1 MHAKQQSCGVFG
13 TQDPRSVLSTKLR
26 GDMPK
31 AKLKTD
37 AELID
42 AFAHGIE
49 ERQHTSVVMQSP
61 KFVVFKIKG
70 HSAWSGV
77 GCPFQYVKAQHILRR
92 KGDWWMSDKP
102 ERRWEGR
109 VKPSVLKEALRRS
122 ELTKAVYKGNLD
134 APFCEECD
142 VEMHYGEGQDGGR
155 LVQYWHCDEC
165 GWTEDV
171 K

>member
-1 MHAKQQSCGVFG
+1 MRRK
-13 TQDPRSVLSTKLR
+13 TTKGNDKSSSL
-26 GDMPK
+26 
-31 AKLKTD
+31 TTEV
-37 AELID
+37 ELIE

-49 ERQHTSVVMQSP
+49 ERNYTSVVMQSP
-61 KFVVFKIKG
+61 KFAIFRVKG

-77 GCPFQYVKAQHILRR
+77 GCPWEYVKAQHILRR

-122 ELTKAVYKGNLD
+122 EVTKAVYTGNLD

-142 VEMHYGEGQDGGR
+142 EEMNYGEGFEGDR
-155 LVQYWHCDEC
+155 LVQYYRCDSC

-171 K
+171 NA